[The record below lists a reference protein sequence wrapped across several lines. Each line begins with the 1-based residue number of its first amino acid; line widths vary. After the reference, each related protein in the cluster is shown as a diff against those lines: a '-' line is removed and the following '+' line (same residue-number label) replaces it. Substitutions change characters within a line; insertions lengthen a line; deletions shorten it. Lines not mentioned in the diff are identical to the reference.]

1 MWRSLRCLLARV
13 AADHDELGGGL
24 VLAGLLALGREAPW
38 RDRMAA
44 ALGAAAVRVI
54 DRVHGDAAVVRHAAL
69 PALTA
74 GLADRGVHVVG
85 IRHRAYRAKAATMH
99 EALLGRVEA
108 QDDILA
114 VPADDLGV
122 GASRARNLPALADLE
137 LDVVHDRA

>member
-13 AADHDELGGGL
+13 AADHNELGGGL

-44 ALGAAAVRVI
+44 ALGAPAVRVI

-69 PALTA
+69 PTLAA

-85 IRHRAYRAKAATMH
+85 VRHRADGRQATAMDQ
-99 EALLGRVEA
+99 ALFGRIEA
-108 QDDILA
+108 QDDVLA
-114 VPADDLGV
+114 IAADDLRV
-122 GASRARNLPALADLE
+122 GAGRT
-137 LDVVHDRA
+137 

>member
-1 MWRSLRCLLARV
+1 MWRPLGCLLARV

-38 RDRMAA
+38 GDRMAA

-69 PALTA
+69 PALAA

-85 IRHRAYRAKAATMH
+85 IRHRADGGKAAAVD
-99 EALLGRVEA
+99 EALLGRIE
-108 QDDILA
+108 
-114 VPADDLGV
+114 
-122 GASRARNLPALADLE
+122 
-137 LDVVHDRA
+137 

>member
-44 ALGAAAVRVI
+44 ALGAPAVRVI
-54 DRVHGDAAVVRHAAL
+54 DRVHGDAAVVRHTAL

-74 GLADRGVHVVG
+74 GLADRRIHVVG
-85 IRHRAYRAKAATMH
+85 VRHRANGREAA
-99 EALLGRVEA
+99 
-108 QDDILA
+108 A
-114 VPADDLGV
+114 VNQA
-122 GASRARNLPALADLE
+122 
-137 LDVVHDRA
+137 

>member
-1 MWRSLRCLLARV
+1 MWRPLGCLLARV
-13 AADHDELGGGL
+13 AADHDELGGGF

-74 GLADRGVHVVG
+74 GLADRGGYVVLV
-85 IRHRAYRAKAATMH
+85 RPRAGGREGPGMPQ
-99 EALLGRVEA
+99 ALLGRVEA
-108 QDDILA
+108 QD
-114 VPADDLGV
+114 
-122 GASRARNLPALADLE
+122 
-137 LDVVHDRA
+137 H